1 MREKSKSPG
10 QLSVIISSPR
20 VTDSESVEPF
30 DPAWDDMDVL
40 KHLRDCPNQDHK
52 QLAQSTDIPVSRVV
66 KSLERLREKGK
77 VKYLGWIA
85 VTLGDENLSPVN
97 TSQSDRLTV
106 RWKAK
111 STAQD
116 TNGNKYAYLY
126 RGKKQVCYLAG
137 PHLSEKAKAIAD
149 QVEQWIESGLSLEAI
164 LEKLPALKSGGWKS
178 PDSNS

>member
-1 MREKSKSPG
+1 MRKKSNSPR

-52 QLAQSTDIPVSRVV
+52 QLAQSIDIPISRVV

-77 VKYLGWIA
+77 VKYLGWVA
-85 VTLGDENLSPVN
+85 VTQGDENSSPVN

-106 RWKAK
+106 RWKTK
-111 STAQD
+111 SAAQD
-116 TNGNKYAYLY
+116 TNGNRYAYLY
-126 RGKKQVCYLAG
+126 RGQKQVCYLAG

>member
-1 MREKSKSPG
+1 
-10 QLSVIISSPR
+10 
-20 VTDSESVEPF
+20 
-30 DPAWDDMDVL
+30 MDVL

-52 QLAQSTDIPVSRVV
+52 QLAQSIDIPISRVI

-77 VKYLGWIA
+77 VKYLGWVA
-85 VTLGDENLSPVN
+85 VTQGDENSSPVN

-126 RGKKQVCYLAG
+126 RG
-137 PHLSEKAKAIAD
+137 
-149 QVEQWIESGLSLEAI
+149 
-164 LEKLPALKSGGWKS
+164 
-178 PDSNS
+178 